1 MTKSLWHDR
10 DFVLFWL
17 GQNISFAGTAVTTV
31 VLPILIFQ
39 RTGSPLQTALMAAI
53 QVLPYLFFGLVAG
66 AIADRVNRKQLMI
79 VCDLLNIVLLGSLPV
94 ADAFG
99 ALTLPHIYIVA
110 LLSATT
116 FVWFDTANF
125 GALPA
130 LVGRERL
137 VEANSLMWATNTI
150 INIVGPALGGVLAAT
165 LGPAKAI
172 TLDSFSYLLS
182 AGSLILIARNFN
194 VVSAVQAE
202 AVSLWQRTTADIR
215 EGLRF
220 LWRQEL
226 VRALTLLGFGSS
238 LTSGAVTGLMVVYG
252 VKALGLPQAD
262 PRLGFL
268 FTAQAVG
275 SLVASLALPQ
285 LVRRIPVGR
294 ITLAAMLFYLVML
307 LGFIMVGTLTVSLVF
322 CGLFS
327 VFSTLVVL
335 NGISLRQMVTP
346 ESLMSRVNATA
357 RMVAWGGTPFGA
369 ALGGLLA
376 EWLDIR
382 VALLIMMT
390 GAVVSAVV
398 GWWSPLREGKAIL
411 EQQPAEASRR

>member
-1 MTKSLWHDR
+1 LYC
-10 DFVLFWL
+10 FWL
-17 GQNISFAGTAVTTV
+17 GQNISFAGTAVTAV

-39 RTGSPLQTALMAAI
+39 RTGSPLQTSLTAAI

-79 VCDLLNIVLLGSLPV
+79 VCDLLNLILLGSLPI
-94 ADAFG
+94 ADEFG

-110 LLSATT
+110 LLSATA

-130 LVGRERL
+130 IVGRERL

-150 INIVGPALGGVLAAT
+150 ISIVGPAVGGALAAT

-194 VVSAVQAE
+194 IVSAVQAE
-202 AVSLWQRTTADIR
+202 AISLWQRTTADIR

-252 VKALGLPQAD
+252 VKALSLPQAD
-262 PRLGFL
+262 PRLGLL

-275 SLVASLALPQ
+275 SLVASVALPQ
-285 LVRRIPVGR
+285 LVRRVPVGR
-294 ITLAAMLFYLVML
+294 ITLAAMLFYIVML
-307 LGFIMVGTLTVSLVF
+307 LGFIVAGNLTLGLVF
-322 CGLFS
+322 CGLLS
-327 VFSTLVVL
+327 ICNTLVVL

-390 GAVVSAVV
+390 GAIVSAVV
-398 GWWSPLREGKAIL
+398 GWWSPLREGKVIVL
-411 EQQPAEASRR
+411 EKSV

>member
-1 MTKSLWHDR
+1 MNKSIWHDR

-17 GQNISFAGTAVTTV
+17 GQNISFAGTAITTV

-39 RTGSPLQTALMAAI
+39 RTGSPLQTSLTAAI

-66 AIADRVNRKQLMI
+66 AVADRVNRKQLMI
-79 VCDLLNIVLLGSLPV
+79 VCDLLNLLLLGSLPV

-99 ALTLPHIYIVA
+99 ALTLPHVYIVA

-130 LVGRERL
+130 IVGRERL
-137 VEANSLMWATNTI
+137 VEANSAMWATNTFISI
-150 INIVGPALGGVLAAT
+150 IGPAVGGALAAT

-172 TLDSFSYLLS
+172 TLDSFSYLAS
-182 AGSLILIARNFN
+182 AGSLLLIARNFN
-194 VVSAVQAE
+194 VVSTVSAE
-202 AVSLWQRTTADIR
+202 AVSLWLRTTADIR

-220 LWRQEL
+220 LWHQEL

-238 LTSGAVTGLMVVYG
+238 LTSGAVTGLLVVYG
-252 VKALGLPQAD
+252 VKALGLLQAD
-262 PRLGFL
+262 PRLGLL

-285 LVRRIPVGR
+285 LVRRFSVGR
-294 ITLAAMLFYLVML
+294 ITLAGMLFYLVML
-307 LGFIMVGTLTVSLVF
+307 LGFILAGNLTVGLVF
-322 CGLFS
+322 CGLS
-327 VFSTLVVL
+327 SLCNTVIVL
-335 NGISLRQMVTP
+335 NGINLRQMVTP
-346 ESLMSRVNATA
+346 ELLMSRVNATA

-376 EWLDIR
+376 EWLDVR

-398 GWWSPLREGKAIL
+398 GWWSPLRTGRVAVPPE
-411 EQQPAEASRR
+411 